1 MTRRL
6 PGSAAQPCLAPCTG
20 SSQAIL
26 SRSTPDLRKGATMTL
41 HFTPLE
47 DEEDSFKW

>member
-6 PGSAAQPCLAPCTG
+6 PGSAAQPCTG